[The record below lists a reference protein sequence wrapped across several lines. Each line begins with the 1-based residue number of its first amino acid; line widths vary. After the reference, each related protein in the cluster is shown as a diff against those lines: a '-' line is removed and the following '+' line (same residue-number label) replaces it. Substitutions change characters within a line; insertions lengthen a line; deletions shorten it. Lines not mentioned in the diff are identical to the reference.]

1 MSRTTNRLCLETL
14 ETREVPADLAYALSL
29 VGLPANSITQVAAT
43 GAGEVYVAG
52 TFSSTVDLDPS
63 TTDAYRVTPK
73 GGSDVFVA
81 KYSFDGDL
89 IWAETL
95 DGLADES
102 SKRIA
107 FDGMGNVYVA
117 GTFSGAVDF
126 DPSPN
131 ASAVYTAASGGS
143 AFVWKL
149 NQNGNFVSAWTV
161 DGTSAV
167 SGMAVDPAGN
177 VVVGGTFQGTADFN
191 PDPNVTSKLIAATGS
206 SAAFVWKLSQA
217 GAFTW
222 ADAIQTTGTLVPAA
236 VALDGNGFAYLSG
249 TFTGTAD
256 FNPSDS
262 AKAQVAAGST
272 VTPFV
277 VKLANDGSYLWS
289 DTVRTITPVAD
300 KTNTV
305 NGLAVDGI
313 GNVYLTGTFAGVL
326 DFDPGNATTSLTSAD
341 ESMDG
346 FVWKL
351 DPAGALLYARRFGG
365 SKDETVSDLSI
376 HPAGDVYVTGTF
388 TGIADF
394 DPSSSVA
401 NLGSGAG
408 TVDGYVLKL
417 GPTGALVY
425 TRSLGGGASTVRPTG
440 IFADAGGN
448 MFVTGAFSGKADFE
462 PANAIH
468 AVGGG
473 NGSGFVAKLSPAV
486 NAARAPKNLPPTSV
500 SAGGPYLFLEGKGL
514 SVKGAATDP
523 EGQPLTY
530 SWDLN
535 GDGVFGDAFG
545 KRVVLNQLQMGALA
559 LGDGTS
565 LPRTIKVRVL
575 DGVNLAVE
583 TSATMTIQ
591 SVAPTIRLNAPTSA
605 VEGVRPTMS
614 FKVLSDPSSRDVKA
628 GMKASWDFND
638 DGEWDLGDGTSYA
651 GSVAGAVKIPAEFV
665 ADSGPLAVRV
675 RVYDKDGAYT
685 EKTTTIVIGE
695 KAPTAKLVLASP
707 ASAGNPTTFQFTNPV
722 DGPADTQAGF
732 TYSFDLDGDGTYETT
747 GSTPQASV
755 VFPIVG
761 TYVVKGKITD
771 QDGAF
776 TEYALA
782 VNVTL

>member
-1 MSRTTNRLCLETL
+1 MLRTNRLRLEML

-43 GAGEVYVAG
+43 GTGEVYVAG
-52 TFSSTVDLDPS
+52 TFSATVDLDPS
-63 TTDAYRVTPK
+63 TTDAHRVTPK

-81 KYSFDGDL
+81 KYSVDGDL
-89 IWAETL
+89 IWVETL
-95 DGLADES
+95 AGLADES

-131 ASAVYTAASGGS
+131 ASAVRTAASGGS

-149 NQNGNFVSAWTV
+149 DQNGNFVAAGTV

-177 VVVGGTFQGTADFN
+177 IVVGGTFQGTADFN
-191 PDPNVTSKLIAATGS
+191 PDPNVTNNLTAVSGS
-206 SAAFVWKLSQA
+206 SAAFVWKLNPA
-217 GAFTW
+217 GTFAW
-222 ADAIQTTGTLVPAA
+222 ADAIQTTGTMVPAA
-236 VALDGNGFAYLSG
+236 VAVDGNGFAYLSG

-277 VKLANDGSYLWS
+277 LKLASDGSYLWS
-289 DTVRTITPVAD
+289 DTVRTVTPVAD
-300 KTNTV
+300 KTSTV

-313 GNVYLTGTFAGVL
+313 GNVYVAGTFAGVL
-326 DFDPGNATTSLTSAD
+326 DFDPGNATTSLTSA
-341 ESMDG
+341 SSSLDG

-365 SKDETVSDLSI
+365 AKDETVSDLSI
-376 HPAGDVYVTGTF
+376 HPSGDVYVTGTF

-394 DPSSSVA
+394 DPSSAVA

-462 PANAIH
+462 PANAIY

-473 NGSGFVAKLSPAV
+473 NGSGFIAKLSPAV
-486 NAARAPKNLPPTSV
+486 NAAKGPKNLPPTAA
-500 SAGGPYLFLEGKGL
+500 SAGGPYLFLEGNGL
-514 SVKGAATDP
+514 SVKATATDP
-523 EGQPLTY
+523 EAQPLTY

-535 GDGVFGDAFG
+535 GDGVFGDAIG
-545 KRVVLNQLQMGALA
+545 KKIVLNQLQMGALA

-583 TSATMTIQ
+583 VAATMTIQ
-591 SVAPTIRLNAPTSA
+591 SVAPTVKLNAPTTA

-614 FKVLSDPSSRDVKA
+614 FKVISDPSSRDMKA

-638 DGEWDLGDGTSYA
+638 DGEWDLGDGTTYA

-675 RVYDKDGAYT
+675 RVFDKDGAYT

-707 ASAGNPTTFQFTNPV
+707 ASAGSPTTFQFTNPV
-722 DGPADTQAGF
+722 DGPSDTQGGF
-732 TYSFDLDGDGTYETT
+732 TYSFDLDGDGNYETT
-747 GSTPQASV
+747 GTTPQASV
-755 VFPIVG
+755 VFPIAG

-771 QDGAF
+771 RDGAF
-776 TEYALA
+776 TEYALT